1 MTIRR
6 PATEVAATLL
16 PYLECRVAGTDRFL
30 LGLAGPP
37 GVGKSVLAAALVRA
51 FTAGHSADA
60 VHAADTVPT
69 SAAIAGDAAIS
80 GDADISGDA
89 AISRNA
95 AVVVGMDGFH
105 LRQDELTQRGLQ
117 DVKGAPETFD
127 AAGFVRLLHRLRCPT
142 TTVKAPRF
150 DRTIEEPIDAAVT
163 VHPRHLLVVVEGN
176 YLLLDGPW
184 ASVRDLLDEIWHLDL
199 PDAERVPL
207 LVSRHVRHGRTPLEA
222 ENWVQRSDEANA
234 RLVLS
239 AAHRADATLDLLTGN
254 LRLHLHLEDDQ
265 A

>member
-16 PYLECRVAGTDRFL
+16 PYLERRVAGTDRFL

-51 FTAGHSADA
+51 FAAAHSADA
-60 VHAADTVPT
+60 VHAPDTVST
-69 SAAIAGDAAIS
+69 SDA
-80 GDADISGDA
+80 A
-89 AISRNA
+89 AISRDA

-105 LRQDELTQRGLQ
+105 LRQHELTQRGLQ